1 MARKSTE
8 APSLES
14 ESWKLTE
21 HLTRFTNLVFGRKLR
36 ASRALHDAVVSAE
49 ESGYTH
55 DEMRLAFWVARCI
68 SGETWLKTALQK
80 DQLSPDIVLR
90 HKGHTNPKTG
100 QPAKRWLDELV
111 SRANETNPLLV
122 GAVLSKLPADM
133 IEGERELLTRME
145 VAFEER

>member
-1 MARKSTE
+1 MAKKLSAPE
-8 APSLES
+8 ADS

-21 HLTRFTNLVFGRKLR
+21 HITRFTNVVFGRKLR

-55 DEMRLAFWVARCI
+55 DEMRLSFWVARCI

-100 QPAKRWLDELV
+100 QPAKRWLDELT

-122 GAVLSKLPADM
+122 GAVLNKLPPD
-133 IEGERELLTRME
+133 IIDGERELLTRME